1 MKRLLLLLAIFLASC
16 DPSIQEKEDTAMVNE
31 IDQLVAAEKA
41 RADALIKDEAKD
53 ASNNTPKP

>member
-1 MKRLLLLLAIFLASC
+1 MKPLLLLLAIFLASC

-41 RADALIKDEAKD
+41 RADALIKDETKD
-53 ASNNTPKP
+53 ASTNTPKP

>member
-16 DPSIQEKEDTAMVNE
+16 DPSIQEKEETAMVNE

-41 RADALIKDEAKD
+41 D
-53 ASNNTPKP
+53 